1 MKRFFY
7 WLPRV
12 LGIAFVIFISL
23 FALDVFVGE
32 DPLSYKMLAFL
43 IHMIPSFILIAIL
56 LIAWKWQ
63 FAGGIL
69 YIVAGLIYLIFTG
82 GMPLLVYA
90 IISGPA
96 LLTGIL
102 FISNHFMEKKTSL
115 AAE

>member
-1 MKRFFY
+1 MKKFLY

-23 FALDVFVGE
+23 FATDVFNGE
-32 DPLSYKMLAFL
+32 DSLSYQMLAFL

-63 FAGGIL
+63 LTGGIL
-69 YIVAGLIYLIFTG
+69 YIAAGLIYLIFTG

-96 LLTGIL
+96 FLIGIL
-102 FISNHFMEKKTSL
+102 FISNHLVEKKASRSS
-115 AAE
+115 E